1 MSMLKQTL
9 LASCIALFGAANI
22 AQASEASD
30 ASDPHASH
38 NMAKADTAETEIGET
53 KTAQATTQET
63 SDKPWSMADK
73 YWGADAMAKARAHE
87 IETMGGLKTSFIIAD
102 RLETQ
107 ITDGE
112 DVFIWDAQGWYGTD
126 ENKLWIKTE
135 GKYSFADNAIDDAEI
150 QALWSKPISR
160 FWDLQTGIR
169 YDFAPKGRTHA
180 VAGIQGLAP
189 YWFEVDA
196 AAFLSNKGELT
207 SSVEAEYDF
216 FLNQRLILQPRGSLK
231 FSAQDIVD
239 LGIGAGF
246 TKYNLGLRLRYE
258 FKREFAPYIGASW
271 QRSLGETAQ
280 IVRAGGGDPNK
291 IKLVIGVRAWY

>member
-1 MSMLKQTL
+1 MNILKQTL
-9 LASCIALFGAANI
+9 LVSCITFLAATNTALAQDAN
-22 AQASEASD
+22 
-30 ASDPHASH
+30 DPHAGH
-38 NMAKADTAETEIGET
+38 NMAKADTVETETNET
-53 KTAQATTQET
+53 KTPEAT
-63 SDKPWSMADK
+63 DKPWSMADK
-73 YWGADAMAKARAHE
+73 YWGAEAMAKARAHE

-112 DVFIWDAQGWYGTD
+112 DTFIWDAQGWYGTD
-126 ENKLWIKTE
+126 TNKLWIKTE

-150 QALWSKPISR
+150 QALWSRPIAR
-160 FWDLQTGIR
+160 FWDVQAGLR
-169 YDFAPKGRTHA
+169 YDFEPKGRTHL
-180 VAGIQGLAP
+180 VLGVQGLAP

-196 AAFLSNKGELT
+196 AAFLSNKGDLT

-231 FSAQDIVD
+231 LSAQDIPE

-246 TKYNLGLRLRYE
+246 TKLNMGLRLRYE
-258 FKREFAPYIGASW
+258 FKRELAPYIGASW

-280 IVRAGGGDPNK
+280 IVRAGGGTPDK
-291 IKLVIGVRAWY
+291 VKLVIGVRAWY

>member
-1 MSMLKQTL
+1 MTKM
-9 LASCIALFGAANI
+9 
-22 AQASEASD
+22 
-30 ASDPHASH
+30 
-38 NMAKADTAETEIGET
+38 ETIET
-53 KTAQATTQET
+53 TEVTETTTQET

-87 IETMGGLKTSFIIAD
+87 IETMGGLKSSFIMAD

-107 ITDGE
+107 ITNGE
-112 DVFIWDAQGWYGTD
+112 DNFIWDAQGWYGTD

-135 GKYSFADNAIDDAEI
+135 GEYGFGSNEIEDAEI

-196 AAFLSNKGELT
+196 AVFLSSKGDLT

-216 FLNQRLILQPRGSLK
+216 FLNQRLILQPRGEIG
-231 FSAQDIVD
+231 FSAQDIPE
-239 LGIGAGF
+239 LSTGAGF
-246 TKYNLGLRLRYE
+246 TNLALGLRLRYE
-258 FKREFAPYIGASW
+258 AKREFAPYVGVEW
-271 QRSLGETAQ
+271 QKSLGDTAQ
-280 IVRAGGGDPNK
+280 IIRAAGGGTDK
-291 IKLVIGVRAWY
+291 VVFLIGIRTWY